1 MFLTR
6 HLLNF
11 AVPQNRCRR
20 SSDIGDLL
28 RRKRSPSPQHCQ
40 TLKFRG
46 INSRRRRLSADDHTS
61 AAASPPSSTEVV
73 LNDFSMSSSSP
84 KKSPNR
90 GRRKSSI
97 SIILPSFI
105 GGKRK
110 FFKVIEE
117 NQGPPQVCKYNSR
130 YINFNNIFL
139 LVFNNFFL

>member
-61 AAASPPSSTEVV
+61 AAASPPSSAEVV

-130 YINFNNIFL
+130 YI
-139 LVFNNFFL
+139 